1 MAPRPNFLI
10 AATAILSSPGI
21 LVAVALS
28 LAGHLN
34 PWLAFGAV
42 VVISLGV
49 GLLLFRP
56 LGRLN
61 EIERRIERIADTPPD
76 DTQPPQPGV
85 DGGPTGNI
93 VAALHRLERIWGRD
107 RAQTRDSLRSA
118 QVLFDALPDP
128 LITLD
133 AQEQI
138 VYANAAARTLLT
150 GRHGVGDLSGRD
162 LSAVIRQP
170 AILQAVSDVLSGDV
184 TRTVEFTFT
193 DRVDQAFEARVEPIQ
208 SETSGED
215 DARAL
220 ILMRDVTA
228 LRRGEQMRAD
238 FVANVSHELRTPL
251 TSLVGFIE
259 TLRGPARGDVEA
271 QDRFLNLME
280 TQSMRMTRIVNDLLS
295 LSRIEMN
302 EHTPPKDEVQL
313 RQVIATVADLLAP
326 QAAAQDVVIEHDLDA
341 LAEPVIGHP
350 DELTVLFQNLIENAI
365 KYGGSGSKV
374 YVRATV
380 TGGMATVSVVDEGEG
395 IPREHIPR
403 LTERFYRVDTARSRE
418 LGGTGLGLAIVK
430 HIANRHR
437 GELSIQSEPGIGSTF
452 TVTLPVA
459 YRDTAAC

>member
-1 MAPRPNFLI
+1 MTPRPNFLI
-10 AATAILSSPGI
+10 AVTAILSSPGI
-21 LVAVALS
+21 LVAVILS
-28 LAGHLN
+28 LAGHLS
-34 PWLAFGAV
+34 PWLALCAV
-42 VVISLGV
+42 IVIPLGV
-49 GLLLFRP
+49 GLLMFRP
-56 LGRLN
+56 LGRLQ
-61 EIERRIERIADTPPD
+61 EIERQIERIVDTPPD
-76 DTQPPQPGV
+76 GALPPQPTV
-85 DGGPTGNI
+85 EGGPTENI
-93 VAALHRLERIWGRD
+93 IAALQRLERVWGQD
-107 RAQTRDSLRSA
+107 RAQIRDSLRAA

-128 LITLD
+128 LVTLD
-133 AQEQI
+133 AQARI
-138 VYANAAARTLLT
+138 VYANAAARSLLT
-150 GRHGVGDLSGRD
+150 GRHGVGDLNGRD

-170 AILQAVSDVLSGDV
+170 GILQAVEDVLTEHA

-208 SETSGED
+208 AETSGDD

-271 QDRFLNLME
+271 QDRFLDLME
-280 TQSMRMTRIVNDLLS
+280 TQSTRMTRIVNDLLS

-302 EHTPPKDEVQL
+302 EHTPPRDEVQL
-313 RQVIATVADLLAP
+313 RQVIATVVDLLGP
-326 QAAAQDVVIEHDLDA
+326 QAEAQDVTIEHDLDA
-341 LAEPVIGHP
+341 LRNPVIGHP
-350 DELTVLFQNLIENAI
+350 DELSVMFQNLIENAI

-374 YVRATV
+374 HVRASV
-380 TGGMATVSVVDEGEG
+380 TAGMAVISVIDEGEG
-395 IPREHIPR
+395 ISREHIPR

-437 GELSIQSEPGIGSTF
+437 GELTIQSEPGIGSTF

-459 YRDTAAC
+459 